1 MKQIPD
7 FVTRVTFRRD
17 PSVATERLM
26 RSDSDHKSRQV
37 IPTGRPL
44 PAVIDCVPNPTSR
57 VSSPDFRTTSWTV
70 ILAATAGASTDSRE
84 ALASLCRIYWQPV
97 YAFIRRHGHTR
108 EQAEDLTQGFFA
120 QLLEKNYLLD
130 ADRSRGRFRSVLLTA
145 VKHFLANEWDRS
157 RALKR
162 GGGQVPVSIDLV
174 EAERWYVPAATDAAT
189 PERLFERRW
198 ALSMLEHV
206 MAKLRAEFDAAG
218 KADQFDRLSVFLAR
232 ESGGERYDA
241 AAAQLGV
248 SSGAM
253 RMAVHRLRRRYRELL
268 RMEIAQTVA
277 APEQT
282 DDEIRFLMATLNG

>member
-1 MKQIPD
+1 
-7 FVTRVTFRRD
+7 
-17 PSVATERLM
+17 M
-26 RSDSDHKSRQV
+26 RSESDHEFRQV
-37 IPTGRPL
+37 MPIGRPL
-44 PAVIDCVPNPTSR
+44 PAVIDCLPNRTSR
-57 VSSPDFRTTSWTV
+57 VSTPDFRTTSWTV
-70 ILAATAGASTDSRE
+70 ILAATSGASADSRE
-84 ALASLCRIYWQPV
+84 ALSSLCRIYWQPV

-130 ADRSRGRFRSVLLTA
+130 ADRTRGRFRSFLLTA

-162 GGGQVPVSIDLV
+162 GGGHVPVSIDLV
-174 EAERWYVPAATDAAT
+174 EAERWYVPAATDEAT

-198 ALSMLEHV
+198 ALSLLEHV
-206 MAKLRAEFDAAG
+206 MGKLRAEFDAAG
-218 KADQFDRLSVFLAR
+218 KADQFERLSAFLAR

-248 SSGAM
+248 SSGAL

-277 APEQT
+277 EPEQT